1 MALMNPEQYTETQP
15 VADRA
20 PLPCVEV
27 EGLCRNFASI
37 AALRGISF
45 RARAGEILGF
55 LGPNGAGKSTT
66 MKIITGFLD
75 RDAGAVRVNGRDVQQ
90 DPQQVKASIGY
101 LPEGAPC
108 YRDMTVQGFLS
119 FIAEVRGFRG
129 QEKTRRVDM
138 AASRLHLEKVRRQ
151 TIETLSKGYQ
161 RRVGFAQAIL
171 HDPPVLIMDEPT
183 DGMDPNQKHEVRNLI
198 RNMAGNKVIIISTHA
213 LEEVMA
219 VCARVILIAE
229 GLLLFDGSPAQ
240 FISHSPSGDIEQ
252 AFRKLTQGPGAARQ
266 QPAEDTG

>member
-1 MALMNPEQYTETQP
+1 MSREQHTETQP
-15 VADRA
+15 AADG
-20 PLPCVEV
+20 PPQPCVEV

-37 AALRGISF
+37 AALKGISF
-45 RARAGEILGF
+45 RVQAGEILGF

-75 RDAGAVRVNGRDVQQ
+75 LDAGTVQVNGHDVQQ
-90 DPQQVKASIGY
+90 HPQQVKASIGY

-119 FIAEVRGFRG
+119 FIAEVRGFQG
-129 QEKTRRVDM
+129 QEKARRVDM
-138 AASRLHLEKVRRQ
+138 ATQRLHLEKVRRQ

-183 DGMDPNQKHEVRNLI
+183 DGMDPNQKHEVRSLI
-198 RNMAGNKVIIISTHA
+198 RDMASDKVIIISTHA
-213 LEEVMA
+213 LDEVMA
-219 VCARVILIAE
+219 VCTRVILIAE
-229 GLLLFDGSPAQ
+229 GRLLFDGSPAQ
-240 FISHSPSGDIEQ
+240 FTCHSPSGDIEQ
-252 AFRKLTQGPGAARQ
+252 AFRSLTQEPTAMQQ
-266 QPAEDTG
+266 QPGEYPG